1 MNLKLITLIIT
12 DLTFFLNNLGIS
24 LDDSKKLKR
33 GNTLLDS
40 SIKAVNFALVFGCPP
55 SIGVKSDT
63 KMLFD
68 ISFALIEGVAAH
80 DMACTFPN
88 VLETLQ
94 GTDTNLELVTSTTLM
109 PLKIFYEHNVVRI
122 LRGYIFVQ
130 EGLEGVGKFKGYE
143 KVDQRAFGI
152 GDNFLALELGKR
164 IEEDMKDPE
173 STNISDVKLFVN
185 LTKDETI

>member
-1 MNLKLITLIIT
+1 MITLIIT

-130 EGLEGVGKFKGYE
+130 ERFKGWEFSGAE
-143 KVDQRAFGI
+143 KVDPCKFRIGPAF
-152 GDNFLALELGKR
+152 
-164 IEEDMKDPE
+164 
-173 STNISDVKLFVN
+173 
-185 LTKDETI
+185 